1 MTADADAEV
10 ARLAKGHD
18 EYNRV
23 NRLLEA
29 ENDRLAPFEEAYRIA
44 EGRRVDAEA
53 RLAAQAA
60 VVAAARA
67 WSDVHRTPQGLLRSE
82 CPADDAGLFIDAEL
96 ALAAAVDAMAKE
108 ERGATSLPPFV
119 AFGSDELAV
128 MPEAPPEGSPVKCPH
143 CGEPHPLNYATDANG
158 AKTSVLGSVRC
169 GEASYLVMVAGK
181 IVSLPK
187 EEAR

>member
-67 WSDVHRTPQGLLRSE
+67 WNELYNE

-96 ALAAAVDAMAKE
+96 ALAAAVDAMDKE
-108 ERGATSLPPFV
+108 ES
-119 AFGSDELAV
+119 
-128 MPEAPPEGSPVKCPH
+128 
-143 CGEPHPLNYATDANG
+143 
-158 AKTSVLGSVRC
+158 
-169 GEASYLVMVAGK
+169 
-181 IVSLPK
+181 
-187 EEAR
+187 